1 MPFGLVS
8 AQDEFQRKIDETF
21 GDLTGTVAIVDD
33 ILVHGRT
40 RKEHDAN
47 LQAVLSRCRQK
58 NVRLNP
64 DKLSIGVT
72 EVSYFGHLITAEGT
86 KPDPTKSKPSS
97 KCQPPKDKQ
106 ELDTMLGMIT
116 YLAKFATFP
125 FRSHQPNEG
134 TVEAGHKKPVAYA
147 SKALTPSEQNYA
159 QIEKELYAILF
170 GCKRYHQCIYG
181 HTVTVESDHKPLES
195 IMKKPLTAAPAR
207 LQRMLLQLQKYDLRI
222 VHVAGK
228 DIPVADTL
236 SRKFLTTKDDGM
248 SEEMEAQVHMVLM
261 KSPVSDHKMSQLR
274 DAINNDVQM
283 KQLRTTILNGWPDSR
298 SECPES
304 IIEYWNHRDQLTA
317 MDGLIFK
324 GKNHHSQ
331 RPEIRAPPEDPLQSL
346 RMEKCK
352 ERARDILFWPGMNA
366 EIEAA
371 VANCTVCL
379 IRKLSVNFA
388 RHGIPEILMSD
399 NGPQFASAEFADFA
413 SRWDFKHITSSPRYP
428 QSNGLAEK
436 CVQISKNI
444 LDKTYKDGI
453 DPLLALLEYRTTPVD
468 NLASRATSDEPTS
481 ATADKT
487 WKPAQITRVD
497 PNRSYQVQTADG
509 AQYQRNRRHLKHT
522 PMRNPSSNTDDT
534 PTDLTSVPLQ
544 KVTAST
550 SSKPTPS
557 KPMTVTRSGRVVRAP
572 QKLNL

>member
-1 MPFGLVS
+1 
-8 AQDEFQRKIDETF
+8 
-21 GDLTGTVAIVDD
+21 
-33 ILVHGRT
+33 
-40 RKEHDAN
+40 
-47 LQAVLSRCRQK
+47 
-58 NVRLNP
+58 
-64 DKLSIGVT
+64 
-72 EVSYFGHLITAEGT
+72 
-86 KPDPTKSKPSS
+86 
-97 KCQPPKDKQ
+97 
-106 ELDTMLGMIT
+106 
-116 YLAKFATFP
+116 
-125 FRSHQPNEG
+125 
-134 TVEAGHKKPVAYA
+134 
-147 SKALTPSEQNYA
+147 
-159 QIEKELYAILF
+159 
-170 GCKRYHQCIYG
+170 
-181 HTVTVESDHKPLES
+181 
-195 IMKKPLTAAPAR
+195 MKKPLTAAPAR

-248 SEEMEAQVHMVLM
+248 SEEMEAQVHMVLANL
-261 KSPVSDHKMSQLR
+261 PVSDHKMSQLR

-283 KQLRTTILNGWPDSR
+283 QQLRTTILNGWPDSR

-304 IIEYWNHRDQLTA
+304 IIEYWNHRDQLTV

-324 GKNHHSQ
+324 GEKIIIPKGQRSELLQKIHS
-331 RPEIRAPPEDPLQSL
+331 SHFG
-346 RMEKCK
+346 MEKCK
-352 ERARDILFWPGMNA
+352 ERARDILFWPGMNT

-371 VANCTVCL
+371 VANCTVCCEKQRSNSKEPL
-379 IRKLSVNFA
+379 QPHEILCRPWQKVCADLFTWNNKEYIVLADYYSRFFKIDQLRSLSSSAVIRKLSVNFA
-388 RHGIPEILMSD
+388 RHRMPEILMSD

-468 NLASRATSDEPTS
+468 NLASPAQLLMSRRLRSVLPTTGKQLQHKVIEPADVCARREQVQSHQKLFYDRAARNLPPLQMNDSIYLQ
-481 ATADKT
+481 TADKT

-509 AQYQRNRRHLKHT
+509 AQYQRNKRHLRHT
-522 PMRNPSSNTDDT
+522 PMRNPSSNADDT

-544 KVTAST
+544 KATAST
-550 SSKPTPS
+550 LSKPTPS

-572 QKLNL
+572 QKSNL